1 MMKRHIKPVSTP
13 IEERKLVSKEEI
25 RSRKNDSA
33 IQTQINAIQGVISR
47 MASNSSNCKTWAVT
61 VISAILVLLV
71 DKNLSAYY
79 YIAYVPL
86 LIFWVLDC
94 YYLGMERIFR
104 KQYNGFVNSLEIEE
118 FDYSSVF
125 KIHSSNK
132 KYEKLLETIKGFLS
146 FSTSPVYIIL
156 ALVIFLVS
164 GKC

>member
-1 MMKRHIKPVSTP
+1 MMKRYIKPVSASS
-13 IEERKLVSKEEI
+13 EEKELASIAEI
-25 RSRKNDSA
+25 KSRKNDSA
-33 IQTQINAIQGVISR
+33 IQTQINAIQGIISR

-61 VISAILVLLV
+61 VISAILVLLI
-71 DKNLSAYY
+71 DKNLSSFY

-104 KQYNGFVNSLEIEE
+104 RQYNHFVDSLEMDK

-125 KIHSSNK
+125 KIHSSTGK
-132 KYEKLLETIKGFLS
+132 FEKLLETIKGFLS

-156 ALVIFLVS
+156 AFVIFLVS